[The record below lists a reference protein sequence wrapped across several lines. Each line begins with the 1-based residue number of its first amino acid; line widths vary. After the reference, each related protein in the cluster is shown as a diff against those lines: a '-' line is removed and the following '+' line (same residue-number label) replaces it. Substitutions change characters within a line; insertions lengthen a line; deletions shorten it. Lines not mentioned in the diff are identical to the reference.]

1 MYNIIFAITSF
12 AEYLIIY
19 NFYNQI
25 STRKL
30 SQLKCFFIGLAL
42 FESCAIIN
50 IIFSNTTWLNAI
62 YNIGVYILFGLLCF
76 NIKPNKAVFY
86 SVGLNI
92 LCGALEFIAAFLISA
107 VTKTQTNTNLEEFN
121 TLIIGAAI
129 SKSLYL
135 ITCLLLIKIIIKDKS
150 EAKIPIALFIYP
162 TIVICTLLLFWKF
175 SVEFNVSKELQILLS
190 AVSMLLFISVVILFL
205 IYQHGI
211 ERENQLYSLHN
222 EMEKIKIDR
231 SYYDILQKQ
240 NENLLMYAH
249 DAKKHLAAIESLN
262 SNEQIAKY
270 ISTMT
275 NELKSYSNICHST
288 NNALNVIIGR
298 YITECEIK
306 EINFSFDVHI
316 SSLNYID
323 DYDLVTVLGNLLDN
337 ALEAAEKSKEKII
350 TLSTD
355 HRNTYDVLIL
365 TNSCDEP
372 PLANNKH
379 LLTTKKN
386 KNSHGIGI
394 KSAKKALKKYNGD
407 IEWDYDDK
415 NNIFTLTVAILTELP
430 KQM

>member
-1 MYNIIFAITSF
+1 
-12 AEYLIIY
+12 
-19 NFYNQI
+19 
-25 STRKL
+25 
-30 SQLKCFFIGLAL
+30 
-42 FESCAIIN
+42 
-50 IIFSNTTWLNAI
+50 
-62 YNIGVYILFGLLCF
+62 
-76 NIKPNKAVFY
+76 
-86 SVGLNI
+86 
-92 LCGALEFIAAFLISA
+92 
-107 VTKTQTNTNLEEFN
+107 
-121 TLIIGAAI
+121 
-129 SKSLYL
+129 
-135 ITCLLLIKIIIKDKS
+135 
-150 EAKIPIALFIYP
+150 
-162 TIVICTLLLFWKF
+162 
-175 SVEFNVSKELQILLS
+175 
-190 AVSMLLFISVVILFL
+190 
-205 IYQHGI
+205 
-211 ERENQLYSLHN
+211 
-222 EMEKIKIDR
+222 
-231 SYYDILQKQ
+231 
-240 NENLLMYAH
+240 
-249 DAKKHLAAIESLN
+249 
-262 SNEQIAKY
+262 
-270 ISTMT
+270 MT

-298 YITECEIK
+298 YVTECEIK
-306 EINFSFDVHI
+306 GINFSFDVHI